1 MLKLSQVPAG
11 AVVVCEI
18 FHLFEHTGIY
28 IGEGEIV
35 ELQGTGLVRSVSIN
49 RFFDNRS
56 GNHLL
61 AACNRSGDV
70 ISNPECAERA
80 VSQIFTYQ
88 RYDLLTNNCHRFT
101 QACVSGRSL
110 PVTSF
115 FDLKTELS
123 HFWRT
128 EVLWLQVDISQ

>member
-1 MLKLSQVPAG
+1 MLKLSLIPPG
-11 AVVVCEI
+11 AVAVCEI

-61 AACNRSGDV
+61 VACNSAGEV
-70 ISNPECAERA
+70 IASPECAERA
-80 VSQIFTYQ
+80 VCQIFTYQ
-88 RYDLLTNNCHRFT
+88 RYDLFTNNCHRFT

-110 PVTSF
+110 PITSF

-123 HFWRT
+123 RFWRT
-128 EVLWLQVDISQ
+128 DVCWQQVEVNQ

>member
-1 MLKLSQVPAG
+1 MI
-11 AVVVCEI
+11 CEI
-18 FHLFEHTGIY
+18 FHLFEHSGIY
-28 IGEGEIV
+28 IGEGQIV
-35 ELQGTGLVRSVSIN
+35 ELQGTGLVRSVSIT

-61 AACNRSGDV
+61 AACNKAGEV
-70 ISNPECAERA
+70 LISPECAQRA

-110 PVTSF
+110 PITSF
-115 FDLKTELS
+115 FDLNTELS

-128 EVLWLQVDISQ
+128 EVSWLQVDIHR

>member
-61 AACNRSGDV
+61 AACNRAGEV
-70 ISNPECAERA
+70 ITSQDCAQRA

-88 RYDLLTNNCHRFT
+88 PYDLLTNNCHRFT

-110 PVTSF
+110 PITSF
-115 FDLKTELS
+115 FDLKTELG

-128 EVLWLQVDISQ
+128 EVLWQQVDINQ